1 MKVIVRVS
9 KSFKVLAKALL
20 RKYASLNNELI
31 QLEQNLLQNPKL
43 GTPLGNNSYKIRLA
57 VRSKGKGKSGGLRI
71 ISHLTTEI
79 IGIIESNEESIIV
92 TLISIYDKSETSNI
106 SDKELKDIINRLQNE

>member
-1 MKVIVRVS
+1 MSVIVRVA
-9 KSFKVLAKALL
+9 KSFKVLAKPLL
-20 RKYASLNNELI
+20 KKYVSLKDELL
-31 QLEQNLLQNPKL
+31 QLEQNLLINPKL
-43 GTPLGNNSYKIRLA
+43 GIPLGNDSYKIRLA

-71 ISHLTTEI
+71 ISHINSEV
-79 IGIIESNEESIIV
+79 IGVIESVDENIIV